1 MGVRATLAAPDCGLR
16 HALKPR
22 LRPLG
27 TVLIVVACMMAGGLR
42 AHAQRGGSTA
52 PTISGPQGIQTPM
65 GPSATTRNGATV
77 QVTILDEN
85 KKPLKQQSLIRL
97 TSQAT
102 GRVLFQTARGSET
115 SFPDLPAGKYLLE
128 VGAAGYLGVHYE
140 INVPDSA
147 HDLAET
153 VTLSRDPAAVDLTL
167 KDAARLPSKVR
178 KEAEKGVQALE
189 LSNLA
194 EARKHL
200 EAANH
205 QDPSSSSINFLLG
218 YLALLQKDQ
227 NQELSYLTAATKLD
241 PKNVQ
246 AQNLLAQLY
255 YQRGDYAHAAE
266 AAESVVASSS
276 ESVTARKV
284 LANSC
289 LKLKQY
295 EKARLSAQWLVDRGG
310 NEAVSAKLVLGQ
322 ALAGLQQYETAIKTL
337 TAYLDEAPASSVTPQ
352 VRELLTQLQT
362 EATQGAANAKA
373 RPDIGDPELAA
384 ESESFA
390 GNAGMPPDV
399 DTQMPVIAAGVQC
412 PANLLEGAGN
422 PSQALVDSIAQYSAI
437 EHMVH
442 ESLSPRG
449 VPGSRETR
457 QYNYVASISEP
468 VEGTLLIQEY
478 RDSGNM
484 DMPDKITTS
493 GLPVLAIAFHPHF
506 RGDFEM
512 HCEGLGNWDGQATW
526 LVHFRQSDDKPPRL
540 RAYVVSGTYFP
551 VALKGRAWIRTDNFQ
566 ITHLETDL
574 VRPVPEIHLMSEHT
588 SVSYGPVQF
597 KKKTVDLW
605 LPTSA
610 ELYVHYGKKR
620 FHRSERFDHFMLFAT
635 EALDTAT
642 LPKGDAS
649 PSPPADHTAAQPQ

>member
-1 MGVRATLAAPDCGLR
+1 MGVRATLAAPGCGLR

-22 LRPLG
+22 LRLLR
-27 TVLIVVACMMAGGLR
+27 TVLIVLACMIAGGLR
-42 AHAQRGGSTA
+42 AHAQKGGA
-52 PTISGPQGIQTPM
+52 PAPQISGPQGIQTPM

-102 GRVLFQTARGSET
+102 GKVLFQTARGSET

-167 KDAARLPSKVR
+167 KDAAKLPSKAR
-178 KEAEKGVQALE
+178 KDAEKGVQALE

-205 QDPSSSSINFLLG
+205 QYPSSSSINFLLG
-218 YLALLQKDQ
+218 YLSLLQKDQ

-255 YQRGDYAHAAE
+255 YQRGDYAHAAQ
-266 AAESVVASSS
+266 AAEIVVSSS
-276 ESVTARKV
+276 AESAMARKV
-284 LANSC
+284 LANSY

-295 EKARLSAQWLVDRGG
+295 EKARPTAQWLVDRGG
-310 NEAVSAKLVLGQ
+310 NDAVSAKLVLGQ
-322 ALAGLQQYETAIKTL
+322 VLAGLQQYEAAIKTL
-337 TAYLDEAPASSVTPQ
+337 TAYLDEAPANSVTPQ

-373 RPDIGDPELAA
+373 RTEIGDPELAE

-399 DTQMPVIAAGVQC
+399 DTQKPGIAAGVQC
-412 PANLLEGAGN
+412 PANLLDGAGN
-422 PSQALVDSIAQYSAI
+422 PSQALVDSVAQFSAI

-442 ESLSPRG
+442 ESLSPQG

-484 DMPDKITTS
+484 DMPDKVTTS

-540 RAYVVSGTYFP
+540 RAYIVNGAYFP

-574 VRPVPEIHLMSEHT
+574 VRPIPEIHLMSEHT

-597 KKKTVDLW
+597 KRNNTDLW

-610 ELYVHYGKKR
+610 ELYVHYAKKR

-635 EALDTAT
+635 EAVDTAK
-642 LPKGDAS
+642 LPKDAS
-649 PSPPADHTAAQPQ
+649 PSPPADHTASQPQ